1 MINLSQLSVIMN
13 MVDIKN
19 TLLYKNLNFTVFNL
33 INMTISEILVLID
46 GVNNFN
52 HTTLNQSNRSRAF
65 FNFTA
70 ASASTQICFDY
81 FLNMTEGNHTIG
93 PSLDNLTLQIYPP
106 SPINNNSTTISSG
119 SGNPFSWFRV
129 CFRYF
134 LALFLPLKINPSC
147 SKCLHAIERLFFA

>member
-1 MINLSQLSVIMN
+1 MIQLSVIMN

-19 TLLYKNLNFTVFNL
+19 SLLYKNLNFTVFNP

-52 HTTLNQSNRSRAF
+52 RTTLNQLNRSRAF
-65 FNFTA
+65 LNFTA
-70 ASASTQICFDY
+70 ASAKTQICFDY

-106 SPINNNSTTISSG
+106 SPINNNFTTISSG
-119 SGNPFSWFRV
+119 SGNPFS
-129 CFRYF
+129 
-134 LALFLPLKINPSC
+134 
-147 SKCLHAIERLFFA
+147 